1 MKQKEETQE
10 KNQKL
15 YPDYRTRELKN
26 LQKRDRKIRQ
36 NLESYKYHNFWTQPY
51 QDFSGPQAVNLGT
64 NLVKQSL
71 YTGIGEVIGSIIPSV
86 LKTSKLKFLSK
97 SIDEFKDI
105 PNYEQYYKEA
115 VDYIT
120 SPELRNQLVKLDK
133 EFNTNYVEALDRYV
147 DYNLKKYNSV
157 LPVVKGNLD
166 EATHGGVNFDYND
179 ILNLDKY
186 KIIIDNHINR
196 YTLEHEFKHH
206 LETLEA
212 GIRASRQGIP
222 ITNKKEFK
230 EFINNSPRNQKVFQ
244 NNLKDPA
251 DIVLNGPTDD
261 FMQNIQIYNYLNSP
275 TELNSQLT
283 PLVKE
288 QFLKGKYNQNLDMND
303 VLDICRT
310 TGENSNLTI
319 ILGQFIKNRVNFI
332 KDWNKYKYLAPF
344 IYKNNKDDGR
354 GNYNQIE

>member
-1 MKQKEETQE
+1 MKQKEEIQE

-26 LQKRDRKIRQ
+26 LQKRDYKIRQ
-36 NLESYKYHNFWTQPY
+36 NLEAYKYHNFWTQPY

-71 YTGIGEVIGSIIPSV
+71 YTGIGEVVGSIIPSV

-166 EATHGGVNFDYND
+166 EATHGGVNFDYKD

-186 KIIIDNHINR
+186 KIVVDNNIDR

-212 GIRASRQGIP
+212 GIRASRQGTP
-222 ITNKKEFK
+222 ITNSREFRQ
-230 EFINNSPRNQKVFQ
+230 FITNSPRNQKLFQ
-244 NNLKDPA
+244 NNLKEPA
-251 DIVLNGPTDD
+251 DLVLYGPSTDLEE
-261 FMQNIQIYNYLNSP
+261 NLKIYKYFNAP
-275 TELNSQLT
+275 TELNSQFT
-283 PLVKE
+283 PLAKE
-288 QFLKGKYNQNLDMND
+288 QFLKGKYNQDIDMKDILDA
-303 VLDICRT
+303 CRI
-310 TGENSNLTI
+310 TGNNSNLSI
-319 ILGQFIKNRVNFI
+319 ILAKYIKDGANFI
-332 KDWNKYKYLAPF
+332 KDWNKYKYLSPF
-344 IYKNNKDDGR
+344 IYKNKEND
-354 GNYNQIE
+354 